1 MSLPTSPN
9 PHTPRIVSLP
19 PSPNP
24 HFRGDLINYLS
35 PSPQPQIQSPQGPSP
50 PLDHGLPPI
59 SPAPEGFV
67 ACDINSDTCFGQHF
81 DSDGRLADTSV
92 NNLLA
97 EMRIDNKPVVDVVA
111 ANTQHIAELQ
121 TNSCC
126 SQKDIK
132 ELKGLLHLSSD
143 VVKIKTTMK
152 QEITQLRAEM
162 AHARGVIDALGAS
175 TTSRMEHLES
185 ITTKE
190 ENNASKV
197 KFFRKPPS
205 YSHIFFS
212 GDVKETNPFCFFIR
226 NTFERLTEH
235 FLNEKHRILWIAGYF
250 RSANRRMGD
259 WCPSYNWWRGL
270 LGKNAHVQGFDA
282 ATGSSSS
289 IFVIKELMTSS
300 AFLSAIKYLFSNN
313 KEFEDARKALKL
325 LKQKGEPIEQFN
337 ITFNSLLYS
346 VDLSDASKC
355 EIYAEAIN
363 PEIVNLGLQ
372 RGGWTGVTDLN
383 ARQAMAVILAID
395 VAKVV
400 ALERNRAKGITAR
413 VEQCLNSAPNRVI
426 PAPKPAQQAKLTD
439 GTPMDLDAIQANSK
453 FTYALFKAECIEL
466 GIGARCGGNF
476 DSFHEENGGCP
487 VSVVDQLTLGD
498 KLTMWKNWGGYVQ
511 TKKEKKAVSTT
522 PLAPMRRSKLKVNG
536 STPQEQLGKGKKRE
550 TIAEM
555 EEGPTIKRRESKAQY
570 LPSSSGSQEVA
581 GVEMEPLSIGDIL
594 FERQIATAVYEESN
608 NAIMYLAPY

>member
-35 PSPQPQIQSPQGPSP
+35 PSPQPQNQSPQGPSP

-81 DSDGRLADTSV
+81 DLDGRLADTSV
-92 NNLLA
+92 NDLLA

-152 QEITQLRAEM
+152 QEITQYRAEM

-197 KFFRKPPS
+197 KVFRKPPS

-212 GDVKETNPFCFFIR
+212 GDVKETICFFIR
-226 NTFERLTEH
+226 NAFERLTEH

-282 ATGSSSS
+282 ATGSSLS

-300 AFLSAIKYLFSNN
+300 AFLSAIKYSFSNN
-313 KEFEDARKALKL
+313 KEFEDAL
-325 LKQKGEPIEQFN
+325 
-337 ITFNSLLYS
+337 
-346 VDLSDASKC
+346 DLSDASKC

-363 PEIVNLGLQ
+363 PEI
-372 RGGWTGVTDLN
+372 
-383 ARQAMAVILAID
+383 AMAVILAID

-400 ALERNRAKGITAR
+400 ALERNRAKGITAC
-413 VEQCLNSAPNRVI
+413 VEQRLNSAPNHVI

-453 FTYALFKAECIEL
+453 FTYALFKAECIKL

-476 DSFHEENGGCP
+476 DSVHEENGGCP

-522 PLAPMRRSKLKVNG
+522 PSAPMRRSKLKVNG

-581 GVEMEPLSIGDIL
+581 GVEMGPLSIGDIL